1 MLKIFHKIVLF
12 VMSYPFV
19 NQLMDNSNLPLNI
32 PVRVKKK
39 APQLMEGLCEIDKT
53 D

>member
-19 NQLMDNSNLPLNI
+19 NQGMDSSILLFFI
-32 PVRVKKK
+32 PVADKKK